1 MYPVGFDR
9 PAPVTSDRSRDVN
22 TILYLLRF
30 FRVASPLP
38 GLVVWTFGAI
48 VGGASAIVVFT
59 PGRTAGALA
68 PLLVLQMFAA
78 SSGFAVPGRR
88 GHYDLLLTRTGG
100 RIAIALAHWAS
111 SIAPGVAGW
120 LIVAGIEALA
130 TGTASIAMASGTCV
144 AVALVSTIP
153 WAATI
158 ALPRFSGGIGWL
170 LVLTVAGITFS
181 PADHTWVL
189 RAIDSDGFVA
199 SASALLLYPIAVV
212 GRSLSSR
219 DLPIVLP
226 ALILAVASMAAACG
240 WVRTATFPLEAA
252 Q

>member
-1 MYPVGFDR
+1 VK
-9 PAPVTSDRSRDVN
+9 

-30 FRVASPLP
+30 FRVAPPLP

-48 VGGASAIVVFT
+48 VAGASAIVVFA
-59 PGRTAGALA
+59 PGRIAGALA

-100 RIAIALAHWAS
+100 RIAIALAHWVS

-120 LIVAGIEALA
+120 LIVASVEALA
-130 TGTASIAMASGTCV
+130 TGTTAIAMASGTCA

-153 WAATI
+153 WAVTI

-170 LVLTVAGITFS
+170 LMLTIAGITFS
-181 PADHTWVL
+181 PGDNPWV

-199 SASALLLYPIAVV
+199 GASAFLLYPIAVV
-212 GRSLSSR
+212 GRSLSSSE
-219 DLPIVLP
+219 LLIVWP
-226 ALILAVASMAAACG
+226 ALVLAVVSMAAACG

>member
-1 MYPVGFDR
+1 VKT
-9 PAPVTSDRSRDVN
+9 V
-22 TILYLLRF
+22 LYLLRF

-48 VGGASAIVVFT
+48 VAGASAIVVFT
-59 PGRTAGALA
+59 PSRTAGALA

-100 RIAIALAHWAS
+100 RISIALAHWVS
-111 SIAPGVAGW
+111 SIAPGLAGW
-120 LIVAGIEALA
+120 LIVAGVEALA
-130 TGTASIAMASGTCV
+130 TSTPSITMASGTWV

-170 LVLTVAGITFS
+170 LMLTIAGITLS
-181 PADHTWVL
+181 PDDHAWVL
-189 RAIDSDGFVA
+189 DSDEFVA
-199 SASALLLYPIAVV
+199 RASAFLLYPIAGV

-219 DLPIVLP
+219 ELPIVLP

>member
-1 MYPVGFDR
+1 VK
-9 PAPVTSDRSRDVN
+9 AT
-22 TILYLLRF
+22 LYLLRF
-30 FRVASPLP
+30 FHVASPLP
-38 GLVVWTFGAI
+38 ALVVWTFGAL
-48 VGGASAIVVFT
+48 VAGACAIVVLA

-100 RIAIALAHWAS
+100 RTSIALAHWVS

-120 LIVAGIEALA
+120 LIVGSVEALA
-130 TGTASIAMASGTCV
+130 TDTASVALASGTCA

-170 LVLTVAGITFS
+170 LVLTIAAISLSPGDDAWLVHAGE
-181 PADHTWVL
+181 L
-189 RAIDSDGFVA
+189 DGFVA
-199 SASALLLYPIAVV
+199 RASAFLVYPIAVV
-212 GRSLSSR
+212 GKHLSSR
-219 DLPIVLP
+219 EWMMMAP
-226 ALILAVASMAAACG
+226 ALALAIVSMTAACA
-240 WVRTATFPLEAA
+240 WVRRATFPLEAA

>member
-1 MYPVGFDR
+1 M
-9 PAPVTSDRSRDVN
+9 PVTIDRNRNV

-48 VGGASAIVVFT
+48 VAGASAIVVLT
-59 PGRTAGALA
+59 PSRTAGALA

-111 SIAPGVAGW
+111 SIAPGLAGW
-120 LIVAGIEALA
+120 LIVAGVEALTTGA
-130 TGTASIAMASGTCV
+130 TSIAMASGTCA

-170 LVLTVAGITFS
+170 LLLTITGITLS
-181 PADHTWVL
+181 PGEHAWVP
-189 RAIDSDGFVA
+189 RAIEAEGFVA
-199 SASALLLYPIAVV
+199 GASAFLLYPIAVI
-212 GRSLSSR
+212 GRRLSSGE
-219 DLPIVLP
+219 LLMALP
-226 ALILAVASMAAACG
+226 ALTLALASMAVACG
-240 WVRTATFPLEAA
+240 WVRRATFPLEAA

>member
-1 MYPVGFDR
+1 MR
-9 PAPVTSDRSRDVN
+9 
-22 TILYLLRF
+22 TIVYLFRF
-30 FRVASPLP
+30 FRVVSPLP
-38 GLVVWTFGAI
+38 ALVVWTFGAI
-48 VGGASAIVVFT
+48 VAGACAIVVVA

-100 RIAIALAHWAS
+100 RVSMALAHWVS

-120 LIVAGIEALA
+120 LIVCSVEALT
-130 TGTASIAMASGTCV
+130 TGTSSIATASGTCA

-170 LVLTVAGITFS
+170 LMLTISAITLSSGNDGSLPRAGG
-181 PADHTWVL
+181 
-189 RAIDSDGFVA
+189 SDGFVA
-199 SASALLLYPIAVV
+199 GASAFLVYPLAVV
-212 GRSLSSR
+212 GRHLSS
-219 DLPIVLP
+219 LELMVVSP
-226 ALILAVASMAAACG
+226 ALALAIVSMTAACG
-240 WVRTATFPLEAA
+240 WVRRATFPLEAA

>member
-1 MYPVGFDR
+1 M
-9 PAPVTSDRSRDVN
+9 T

-48 VGGASAIVVFT
+48 VAGACAIVVIA
-59 PGRTAGALA
+59 PARTAGAMA

-78 SSGFAVPGRR
+78 SSGFAVPARR

-100 RIAIALAHWAS
+100 RISIALAHWIS

-120 LIVAGIEALA
+120 LILSSVEAL
-130 TGTASIAMASGTCV
+130 TSGNASIAMASGTCA

-153 WAATI
+153 WAATV

-170 LVLTVAGITFS
+170 LILTITGITLS
-181 PADHTWVL
+181 SGDGTSLMGAME
-189 RAIDSDGFVA
+189 SDGFVEGA
-199 SASALLLYPIAVV
+199 TAFLLYPIAAV
-212 GRSLSSR
+212 GRHLSSR
-219 DLPIVLP
+219 EMMIVSP
-226 ALILAVASMAAACG
+226 ALALAGVSMAAACS
-240 WVRTATFPLEAA
+240 WVRRATFPLEAA

>member
-1 MYPVGFDR
+1 VK
-9 PAPVTSDRSRDVN
+9 

-30 FRVASPLP
+30 FRVTSPLP

-48 VGGASAIVVFT
+48 VAGASAIVVFT
-59 PGRTAGALA
+59 PGRSAGALA

-100 RIAIALAHWAS
+100 RISIALAHWVS

-120 LIVAGIEALA
+120 LIVASVEALA
-130 TGTASIAMASGTCV
+130 TGTPAIAMASGTC
-144 AVALVSTIP
+144 AAMALVSTIP

-170 LVLTVAGITFS
+170 LMLTIAGITLS
-181 PADHTWVL
+181 PGDNAWVL
-189 RAIDSDGFVA
+189 RAIDTDRFVA
-199 SASALLLYPIAVV
+199 SASALLLYPIAIV
-212 GRSLSSR
+212 GRSLSASE
-219 DLPIVLP
+219 LLIVWP
-226 ALILAVASMAAACG
+226 ALILAVASMAAACR
-240 WVRTATFPLEAA
+240 WVRRATFPLEAA

>member
-1 MYPVGFDR
+1 MR
-9 PAPVTSDRSRDVN
+9 

-38 GLVVWTFGAI
+38 ALVVWTFGVI
-48 VGGASAIVVFT
+48 VAGACTIIIFVPA
-59 PGRTAGALA
+59 RTAGALA
-68 PLLVLQMFAA
+68 PLLVLQMFAS

-100 RIAIALAHWAS
+100 RVSIALAHWVS
-111 SIAPGVAGW
+111 SIAPGIAAW
-120 LIVAGIEALA
+120 LIVCSVEALT
-130 TGTASIAMASGTCV
+130 TGRTSIAMASGTCA

-170 LVLTVAGITFS
+170 LILTIAAITLS
-181 PADHTWVL
+181 SGDDAWVL
-189 RAIDSDGFVA
+189 SAGESEGFVA
-199 SASALLLYPIAVV
+199 GASAFLVYPIAAV
-212 GRSLSSR
+212 GRQLSSR
-219 DLPIVLP
+219 ELLTVSP
-226 ALILAVASMAAACG
+226 ALTLAVVSMAAACR
-240 WVRTATFPLEAA
+240 WVRRATFPLEAA

>member
-1 MYPVGFDR
+1 MR
-9 PAPVTSDRSRDVN
+9 
-22 TILYLLRF
+22 TIVYLFRF

-38 GLVVWTFGAI
+38 ALVVWTFGVI
-48 VGGASAIVVFT
+48 VAGSCAVVVVA

-68 PLLVLQMFAA
+68 PLLVLQTFAA

-100 RIAIALAHWAS
+100 RVSIALAHWVS

-120 LIVAGIEALA
+120 LIVCSVEALTTA
-130 TGTASIAMASGTCV
+130 TSSIATASGTCA

-153 WAATI
+153 WAATV

-170 LVLTVAGITFS
+170 LMLTISAITLPTGDDRS
-181 PADHTWVL
+181 LL
-189 RAIDSDGFVA
+189 RAGESDGFVA
-199 SASALLLYPIAVV
+199 GASAFLVYPLAVV
-212 GRSLSSR
+212 GRHLSSHEVM
-219 DLPIVLP
+219 LVSP
-226 ALILAVASMAAACG
+226 ALAVAIASMVAACG
-240 WVRTATFPLEAA
+240 WVRRATFPLEAA

>member
-1 MYPVGFDR
+1 MK
-9 PAPVTSDRSRDVN
+9 

-48 VGGASAIVVFT
+48 VAGAGAIVVLM
-59 PGRTAGALA
+59 PSRTAGALA

-100 RIAIALAHWAS
+100 RLSIALAHWVN

-120 LIVAGIEALA
+120 LIVASVEALT
-130 TGTASIAMASGTCV
+130 TGSTSIAMASGTCA

-153 WAATI
+153 WAATV

-170 LVLTVAGITFS
+170 LLLTIAGITLS
-181 PADHTWVL
+181 PSDHVWL
-189 RAIDSDGFVA
+189 PGEAEGFLAGA
-199 SASALLLYPIAVV
+199 SAFLLYPIAIV
-212 GRSLSSR
+212 GRRLSAGQ
-219 DLPIVLP
+219 LLMALP
-226 ALILAVASMAAACG
+226 ALTLAAASMAAACG
-240 WVRTATFPLEAA
+240 WVRRATFPLEAA